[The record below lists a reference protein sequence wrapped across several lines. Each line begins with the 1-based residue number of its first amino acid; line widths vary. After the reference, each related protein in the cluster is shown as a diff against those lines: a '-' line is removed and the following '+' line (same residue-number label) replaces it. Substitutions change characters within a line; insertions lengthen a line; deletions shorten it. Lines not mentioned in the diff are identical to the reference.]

1 MQTHRDPAKKVATMK
16 KTISISGP
24 ALPGWQTFD
33 TDEYQIVG
41 DLVYL
46 YREFEPPEGG
56 LARIAERRLV
66 AVYRIDGL
74 RVMPNA

>member
-1 MQTHRDPAKKVATMK
+1 MK
-16 KTISISGP
+16 KTIDISGP

-46 YREFEPPEGG
+46 YEKFEPPEGR
-56 LARIAERRLV
+56 LVRLVERRLV